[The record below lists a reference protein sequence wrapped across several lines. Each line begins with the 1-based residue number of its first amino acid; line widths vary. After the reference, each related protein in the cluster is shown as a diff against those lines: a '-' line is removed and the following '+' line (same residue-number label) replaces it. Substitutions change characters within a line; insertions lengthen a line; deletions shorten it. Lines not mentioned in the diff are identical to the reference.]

1 VVVGNLSESIL
12 NLMVDPATIERIR
25 EANPIEDVIGEFLTL
40 EKVGKQYRALCPFH
54 PDTKPSFYISPDK
67 GVYHCFGCGK
77 SGNVFTFLQDYK
89 GMSFIEALHFLAE
102 RAGISLD
109 LTRLSPKVSQQL
121 TILEEA
127 ANFYHKMLR
136 DPKGRTCYEYLKSR
150 GVDETAI
157 EHFMLGCAPSGYVL
171 VPELSKRYSLATLI
185 EVGLATQ
192 DDKGVWDFFRNRI
205 IFPVRNTF
213 GRVIGF
219 SSRIIDVGEPKY
231 LNSPDTPVFHKKKAL
246 YGMYENRDAIRRE
259 GMVYLVEG
267 NLDLISLWQHGIRN
281 VVATLGTALTP
292 EQALVIKRY
301 TDKVVILYDADDAGH
316 KAASRAIDI
325 LLAADLDVYVKLL
338 PEGEDPDTYIK
349 VQSVDEFNALPTLT
363 FVEYRARDY
372 HNKPADEKI
381 KILQEL
387 RVSLHKIKDRLRR
400 TVWVDEASK
409 LLNISREILE
419 EPPES
424 TSFLTVSAA
433 NRDRLEAEI
442 LGLAARDEALLQL
455 IRMKMAPED
464 FVPSL
469 QNVATLI
476 FQGKQVG
483 EIFHL
488 IESDTL
494 RACFAR
500 TLFMKIEAD
509 ITYETLVDDYLRALR
524 RLKIKERMQMLKSQL
539 EEDPTALRE
548 YQRLAEEYQQLLR
561 KE

>member
-1 VVVGNLSESIL
+1 
-12 NLMVDPATIERIR
+12 MVDPATIERIR

-157 EHFMLGCAPSGYVL
+157 EHFMLGCAPAGYVL
-171 VPELSKRYSLATLI
+171 VPELSKRYSLATLV

-349 VQSVDEFNALPTLT
+349 VHSVDEFNALPTLT

-372 HNKPADEKI
+372 RDKPADEKI

-400 TVWVDEASK
+400 TVWIDEASK